1 MSDEIKLLEFEL
13 AKYKAALKTAGI
25 DTFDINFNTG
35 EASQSS
41 YITEKLGY
49 TPEEVDSFEKR
60 NATIYPSDLHESLI
74 DVEKLRK
81 GEIDKTDLIFRI
93 YGKDGKLSW
102 VKHDGVMIE
111 DPLNGDMHFVG
122 ALRDI
127 TNEKLYLEKLTHLAD
142 FDSLTGA
149 YNRRKGLGKLEN
161 DMKHMHDLS
170 VLFMDVDNFKTIN
183 DQYGHIKGDKLLK
196 LLADNLQKQ
205 LLDSSY
211 LIRMGGDEFLI
222 VFSGSNED
230 LVMKILNGAIAE
242 TNAMVDLELSISK
255 GYVKYNQSLHTSMDV
270 LIHEADQLMYLDK
283 ASKK

>member
-1 MSDEIKLLEFEL
+1 
-13 AKYKAALKTAGI
+13 
-25 DTFDINFNTG
+25 
-35 EASQSS
+35 
-41 YITEKLGY
+41 
-49 TPEEVDSFEKR
+49 
-60 NATIYPSDLHESLI
+60 
-74 DVEKLRK
+74 
-81 GEIDKTDLIFRI
+81 
-93 YGKDGKLSW
+93 
-102 VKHDGVMIE
+102 MIE

-127 TNEKLYLEKLTHLAD
+127 ANEKLYLEKFTHLAD

-222 VFSGSNED
+222 VFNGSNVD
-230 LVMKILNGAIAE
+230 LVMKILNSAIAE
-242 TNAMVDLELSISK
+242 TNAMDALELSISK
-255 GYVKYNQSLHTSMDV
+255 GYVKNIHTSMDV
-270 LIHEADQLMYLDK
+270 LIHEADQLMYIDK